1 MANQELNITTATKE
15 KRKDYFLKHS
25 EALALIF
32 RTDPAIRF
40 ITCHLSWNEHVGF
53 LRPYMTA
60 LQKGAYLNDG
70 VFQEVGDWSSCAVW
84 MPPGKRVDN
93 FWTLP
98 QAGLVGISLKLGPSA
113 IKKMLWDF
121 QNTMDKLKKKHMKQQ
136 GIKKYWY
143 LWFIG
148 THEEARGKGL
158 ASKVV
163 RNFQDTVARK
173 EKLPIWLESTT
184 ETSMRV
190 YKNCGFKVMD
200 EVVLGKGVHAAS
212 GELEKGGP
220 GIKLYAML
228 WKPEDDG
235 SIGN

>member
-1 MANQELNITTATKE
+1 MADEVKITTATKE
-15 KRKDYFLKHS
+15 QRKEYCQKHS
-25 EALALIF
+25 DALAVIF

-40 ITCHLSWNEHVGF
+40 VTSGLPWDGHLKF
-53 LRPYMTA
+53 LRQYMGA

-70 VFQEVGDWSSCAVW
+70 IFQEVNDWSCCAVW

-93 FWTLP
+93 PLTLV
-98 QAGLVGISLKLGPSA
+98 QAGLVTISLKLGPSA
-113 IKKMLWDF
+113 IKKMLYDF
-121 QNTMDKLKKKHMKQQ
+121 QATMDALKKKHMKQQ

-158 ASKVV
+158 ATKVI
-163 RNFQDTVARK
+163 RNFQETVTKK
-173 EKLPIWLESTT
+173 ENLPIWLESTT

-200 EVVLGKGVHAAS
+200 EVVLGKGTHNAE
-212 GELEKGGP
+212 GEEEKDGA
-220 GIKLYAML
+220 GIKLWAML
-228 WKPEDDG
+228 WKPEDAEAVV
-235 SIGN
+235 N